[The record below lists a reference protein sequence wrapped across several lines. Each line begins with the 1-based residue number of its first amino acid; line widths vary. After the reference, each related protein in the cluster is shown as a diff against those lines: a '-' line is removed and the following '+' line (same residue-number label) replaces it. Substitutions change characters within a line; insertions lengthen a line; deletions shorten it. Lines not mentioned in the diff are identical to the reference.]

1 MDKYNDI
8 QQEAIDERIDS
19 FIRGAMTEEEEAAF
33 KEEIKADPELRAQ
46 VLATVSL
53 IKGIRTQEAEKEKD
67 IIDKNVKVLRKKASP
82 DPYKKLDTDS
92 KRPSSRTRSIMLWAC
107 SIAALFVIFFGVYKE
122 KKYRDL
128 SAIVSPY
135 YSEYSMSEYSRGDD
149 IDSVTV
155 AHLYTLFNNIKEQRN
170 VSDIIE
176 ELVPIYASLE
186 SDFTYSSYAN
196 DIALN
201 LALAYIKDDKIDKA
215 IPVLEKLIDDNPETP
230 IAAKATEL
238 LKKLQ
243 E

>member
-19 FIRGAMTEEEEAAF
+19 FIRGTMTEEEETAF

-53 IKGIRTQEAEKEKD
+53 IKGIRTQEAEKEK
-67 IIDKNVKVLRKKASP
+67 ILIQKNTKNRA
-82 DPYKKLDTDS
+82 
-92 KRPSSRTRSIMLWAC
+92 RSIMLWAC
-107 SIAALFVIFFGVYKE
+107 SIAALFVILFGIYKE
-122 KKYRDL
+122 KRYRDL

-149 IDSVTV
+149 VDSVTV

-176 ELVPIYASLE
+176 ELEPIYASID
-186 SDFTYSSYAN
+186 SDLTYHYYAN

-201 LALAYIKDDKIDKA
+201 LALAYIKDDQIDKA
-215 IPVLEKLIDDNPETP
+215 IPVLKKLEEDNPDTS
-230 IAAKATEL
+230 IAVNAQKI
-238 LKKLQ
+238 LKKLK

>member
-19 FIRGAMTEEEEAAF
+19 FIRGTMTIEEETAF
-33 KEEIKADPELRAQ
+33 KQEIQADPGLRAQ
-46 VLATVSL
+46 VLATISL
-53 IKGIRTQEAEKEKD
+53 IKGIRSQEAEKEKD
-67 IIDKNVKVLRKKASP
+67 LIDKNVKVLRKEASP

-107 SIAALFVIFFGVYKE
+107 SIAALFVIFLGVYKE
-122 KKYRDL
+122 KRYQDL

-135 YSEYSMSEYSRGDD
+135 YSEYSLTEYSRGDL
-149 IDSVTV
+149 DSVTV

-170 VSDIIE
+170 VNDIIE
-176 ELVPIYASLE
+176 DLEPIYASLD
-186 SDFTYSSYAN
+186 SDFTYSAYAN

-201 LALAYIKDDKIDKA
+201 LALAYIKDDQIDKA
-215 IPVLEKLIDDNPETP
+215 ISILEILKDDNPETP